1 MAVDAA
7 VIYGPSRAGAVVPIG
22 PPTTLTAATSFTSAT
37 WVAEAF
43 RVVTFEVHGVI
54 NVTGAVYDWVLWRAN
69 NVASQYM
76 DIADV
81 INSGSNV
88 ESSNFA
94 ATTDARIAAMNTSA
108 GAPLGI
114 WLKGEFLP
122 RVSTGG
128 RLGSARSVVT
138 ERTGTSILH
147 QLKRDTEFAWS
158 DTSTAMT
165 SFKLTFPA
173 TVTFTGT
180 IIVRGEA

>member
-1 MAVDAA
+1 MAQTTTV
-7 VIYGPSRAGAVVPIG
+7 VIDDDTAGQPQIIRVSSLA
-22 PPTTLTAATSFTSAT
+22 AATSYTSPT
-37 WVAEAF
+37 WAAEYY
-43 RVVTFEVHGVI
+43 RKILFEVHGVI
-54 NVTGAVYDWVLWRAN
+54 AVTGAVYDWVLWRAN

-114 WLKGEFLP
+114 WISGEFLP
-122 RVSTGG
+122 RISSGG
-128 RLGSARSVVT
+128 RLGKALSVVT

-158 DTSTAMT
+158 DTSTALT
-165 SFKLTFPA
+165 SFKITFPA
-173 TVTFTGT
+173 SVTFTGT
-180 IIVRGEA
+180 VVVKGET